1 VVGISIS
8 QFLTLYNWFLVA
20 AILLFILLIA
30 RFYQKTVEEPTYFLW
45 FIVPVLLFGGATMRY
60 AAIDRLAG
68 DVIGDVLFGA
78 GGLTLVIH
86 MSFLYWRMTRNR

>member
-8 QFLTLYNWFLVA
+8 QFLTLYNWFLLA

-45 FIVPVLLFGGATMRY
+45 LIVPVILFGGATMRY
-60 AAIDRLAG
+60 AALDRIGG
-68 DVIGDVLFGA
+68 DAIGDILFGA
-78 GGLTLVIH
+78 AGVVLLIH